1 MSEMC
6 ACRGHALRV
15 SGNASTS
22 GDARRKMRSRF
33 SGKRGSAARR
43 SMVGRVGAEAE
54 RATEPLLRRPS
65 MPGGPSVVSEAE
77 EKVVEASTPS
87 APMVNSE
94 SQQETGA
101 RYVLSGPSPHHIHTH
116 TRTHALTGPP
126 SLGARAQGRCIHALG
141 LPCTRSRATLSECLP
156 TSCCVHQCVSTV
168 LSRWKSS
175 ARWRSSSFRTSRSSR
190 SYSRCGF

>member
-1 MSEMC
+1 
-6 ACRGHALRV
+6 
-15 SGNASTS
+15 
-22 GDARRKMRSRF
+22 
-33 SGKRGSAARR
+33 
-43 SMVGRVGAEAE
+43 MVGRVGAEAE

-116 TRTHALTGPP
+116 THTRARTH
-126 SLGARAQGRCIHALG
+126 
-141 LPCTRSRATLSECLP
+141 
-156 TSCCVHQCVSTV
+156 
-168 LSRWKSS
+168 
-175 ARWRSSSFRTSRSSR
+175 
-190 SYSRCGF
+190 